1 MDFTVPVRI
10 GNSCFMLRYPEEEIR
25 FAAIA
30 GPYTFWATLTF
41 ELNFDNKTFDLEI
54 YDALFSIRSMTT
66 RKRMGGNV
74 D

>member
-30 GPYTFWATLTF
+30 GPYTFWATFLF
-41 ELNFDNKTFDLEI
+41 QKTFDLEI
-54 YDALFSIRSMTT
+54 YDALFSIRSMT